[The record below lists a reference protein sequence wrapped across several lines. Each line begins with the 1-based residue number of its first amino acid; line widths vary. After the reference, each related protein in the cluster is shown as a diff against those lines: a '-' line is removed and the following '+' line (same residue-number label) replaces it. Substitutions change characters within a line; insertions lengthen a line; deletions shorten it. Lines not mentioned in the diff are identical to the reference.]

1 MDRYRTTYPEDDPS
15 IVDGDNSLVGVD
27 YYDTNENIP
36 PGLCQAATNVDF
48 TTQDAVTRGGFVCL
62 PELGAAPFGALSAWT
77 AETSAAD
84 VNWTDIA
91 WGNNTFVAISL
102 AAGANDV
109 MVSADGVTWTA
120 ITSGIANQWRGITYA
135 NGMFVVVGQT
145 GSGNRVMTSPDGR
158 TWTARASASNLSWR
172 SVTYGAGLFVAVCD
186 NTGAGS
192 QQVMTSPDGITWTL
206 RNTPAT
212 GPYNWVDV
220 AFGAWTPIGGSA
232 IQLFIAISVTA
243 VATNVMYST
252 DAITWLPAST
262 GSADIP
268 RSISFGQGIFVV
280 VSDTGSSVCFTS
292 SDGITWTSRSVPL
305 SLATS
310 VGFGS
315 GIFAA
320 VNGTGQVMTSPN
332 GVTWT
337 QQVAANMN
345 AWQAVTAGNG
355 LFVAVSN
362 TGTGNRV
369 MISNANNSVWA
380 SGQYSDP
387 NDTSQPWIVL
397 AGSTKAGFFSFGQT
411 SRMVSYPAGFVIN
424 EQSCIVQAN
433 NFLFIFGGTDK
444 TPIYW
449 DGSWGGSFIVVPAS
463 TLGVGFM
470 DIPMSN
476 SALYYQN
483 RLWVVDGKDV
493 YAASQSLDFQNFN
506 DLTDVF
512 NLNVGTS
519 DFLVTSYP
527 FGNNSI
533 VVFKNHSSYLLQNVS
548 GDLTDVTST
557 EITRQLG
564 IVGINAVTA
573 VGPDI
578 VYVSSDRN
586 ITSVRLNIQNAT
598 QAITVPLSRNINPLM
613 ARVNWA
619 YGYKISVGYWNNL
632 LFVAMPFDN
641 ATVCNTVLVYNFIT
655 NQWYG
660 EWNFDSSINIAIQ
673 GWVTANYLGQIRMHA
688 ITEDGRIFVVNE
700 GQNDI
705 SGTTVSEIGFSMTTR
720 AYQMNGDNRFNRRMW
735 ADLQT
740 NRPNFSI
747 RGYVDGVN
755 EYSDLITSQ
764 TYLRTQSWLYPTPN
778 YSADNSSDDYNQAFR
793 KDYSTGP
800 NSIQCGTGF
809 LPEAEQEYR
818 LPLIFRRNGRLVWYR
833 VTNTTGRMTVNG
845 IGGEARAGYRSSL
858 VEVG

>member
-1 MDRYRTTYPEDDPS
+1 MNRYRTTFPEDDPS
-15 IVDGDNSLVGVD
+15 ITDGDNSLVGAD

-48 TTQDAVTRGGFVCL
+48 TTQDAVTRGGMVCL
-62 PELGAAPFGALSAWT
+62 PSLGATPFSNYWVSET
-77 AETSAAD
+77 AAA
-84 VNWTDIA
+84 
-91 WGNNTFVAISL
+91 
-102 AAGANDV
+102 
-109 MVSADGVTWTA
+109 
-120 ITSGIANQWRGITYA
+120 ANQWTAVTFGAGLYVAVA
-135 NGMFVVVGQT
+135 NS
-145 GSGNRVMTSPDGR
+145 GSGNRVQTSSDGVTWFIQSSAANNAWVDVCYGFGLFVAVAGATGSGSGNRIMTSPDGVV
-158 TWTARASASNLSWR
+158 WTIGSGIPDKDWTSIA
-172 SVTYGAGLFVAVCD
+172 YGNGVFVAVAD
-186 NTGAGS
+186 DGTTS
-192 QQVMTSPDGITWTL
+192 DIMTSPDGLVWTS
-206 RNTPAT
+206 RTSPNSN
-212 GPYNWVDV
+212 GWIDIV
-220 AFGAWTPIGGSA
+220 FGNA
-232 IQLFIAISVTA
+232 LFVAISPFGGAGTA
-243 VATNVMYST
+243 MS
-252 DAITWLPAST
+252 
-262 GSADIP
+262 SA
-268 RSISFGQGIFVV
+268 
-280 VSDTGSSVCFTS
+280 
-292 SDGITWTSRSVPL
+292 DGITWTAHSTGNSNTWI
-305 SLATS
+305 SLTYGNGVYVAVANGGTNTFNATS
-310 VGFGS
+310 TDG
-315 GIFAA
+315 A
-320 VNGTGQVMTSPN
+320 
-332 GVTWT
+332 TWT
-337 QQVAANMN
+337 QGVNQLPLLIWSIAFGNGFFIALRGGLVSYKSTNGIVWVPITTAAANT
-345 AWQAVTAGNG
+345 WLGIVHGPG
-355 LFVAVSN
+355 RWVAVST
-362 TGTGNRV
+362 TGSSRV
-369 MISNANNSVWA
+369 QIFDDIRVWA
-380 SGQYSDP
+380 SGRYSDP
-387 NDTSQPWIVL
+387 NSTDQPWVVL
-397 AGSTKAGFFSFGQT
+397 AGASYAGFFAFGQT
-411 SRMVSYPAGFVIN
+411 SRTVNYPAGFTIS

-433 NFLFIFGGTDK
+433 NFLFIFGGPDK

-449 DGSWGGSFIVVPAS
+449 DGSWGGTFIPVPAS
-463 TLGVGFM
+463 TFGVGFM

-598 QAITVPLSRNINPLM
+598 QAITVPLSRDINPLM
-613 ARVNWA
+613 SRVNWN
-619 YGYKISVGYWNNL
+619 YGSKISVGYWNNY

-655 NQWYG
+655 NKWFG
-660 EWNFDSSINIAIQ
+660 EWNFDSSINMAIQ

-700 GQNDI
+700 GQNDV
-705 SGTTVSEIGFSMTTR
+705 SGTTVADIAFSMTSR
-720 AYQMNGDNRFNRRMW
+720 AYPMNNDNRFNRRMW

-755 EYSDLITSQ
+755 EYSDLITNQ
-764 TYLRTQSWLYPTPN
+764 TYLRSQSWLYPTPT
-778 YSADNSSDDYNQAFR
+778 YSSDNSSNDFNQAFR

-818 LPLIFRRNGRLVWYR
+818 FPLIFRRNGRLVWYR

-845 IGGEARAGYRSSL
+845 IGGEARAGYRSNL
-858 VEVG
+858 VEIG

>member
-1 MDRYRTTYPEDDPS
+1 MNRYRTTFPEDDPS
-15 IVDGDNSLVGVD
+15 IIDGDANLVGVNL
-27 YYDTNENIP
+27 YDNAENLP

-62 PELGAAPFGALSAWT
+62 PDLGIKAFGDLFWT
-77 AETSAAD
+77 QQKSAA
-84 VNWTDIA
+84 NNQWLGIA
-91 WGNNTFVAISL
+91 YGNNLYVAISI
-102 AAGANDV
+102 D
-109 MVSADGVTWTA
+109 
-120 ITSGIANQWRGITYA
+120 
-135 NGMFVVVGQT
+135 
-145 GSGNRVMTSPDGR
+145 GSGNRVMTSPDGVAWTIGASAANLEWR
-158 TWTARASASNLSWR
+158 SIAYGNGIYVAVASGVSGGVNRVMTSAEGITWTQRSGSADQPWY
-172 SVTYGAGLFVAVCD
+172 SVCYGGGLFVAVAGP
-186 NTGAGS
+186 GAS
-192 QQVMTSPDGITWTL
+192 AVMTSPDGITWTS
-206 RNTPAT
+206 RTPAS
-212 GPYNWVDV
+212 
-220 AFGAWTPIGGSA
+220 SA
-232 IQLFIAISVTA
+232 SW
-243 VATNVMYST
+243 N
-252 DAITWLPAST
+252 
-262 GSADIP
+262 
-268 RSISFGQGIFVV
+268 
-280 VSDTGSSVCFTS
+280 SVCY
-292 SDGITWTSRSVPL
+292 
-305 SLATS
+305 
-310 VGFGS
+310 
-315 GIFAA
+315 
-320 VNGTGQVMTSPN
+320 
-332 GVTWT
+332 
-337 QQVAANMN
+337 
-345 AWQAVTAGNG
+345 GNG
-355 LFVAVSN
+355 LFVSVSFSGIANNVMTSPDGIAWTIHAGASVNQWSSVCYGGGLYVAVSIDGAGNRVMTSPDGATWTSRTSAANNQWLSVVYGNGTYVAVAN

-369 MISNANNSVWA
+369 MSSTNGVSWSSYAGIPDVSWNSVTYGNSFVAVGSSSAFNAVMTGRRMIFA
-380 SGQYSDP
+380 SGRYSDP
-387 NDTSQPWIVL
+387 QATDNPWIVL
-397 AGSTKAGFFSFGQT
+397 AGTLSAGFFSFGQT
-411 SRMVSYPAGFVIN
+411 SRSVNYPAGFTIT

-433 NFLFIFGGTDK
+433 NFLFIFGGPDK

-449 DGSWGGSFIVVPAS
+449 DGSWGGTFIPVPAS

-470 DIPMSN
+470 SIPQSN

-493 YAASQSLDFQNFN
+493 YAASQALDFQNFN

-519 DFLVTSYP
+519 DFIVTSYP

-598 QAITVPLSRNINPLM
+598 QAVTVPISRNINPLM

-660 EWNFDSSINIAIQ
+660 EWNFDSSINVAIQ

-705 SGTTVSEIGFSMTTR
+705 SGTAVSDIASSVTTR
-720 AYQMNGDNRFNRRMW
+720 AYPMNNDNRFNRRMW

-755 EYSDLITSQ
+755 EYSDLITNQ
-764 TYLRTQSWLYPTPN
+764 TYLRTQSWLYPTPI
-778 YSADNSSDDYNQAFR
+778 YSSDNSSDDFNQAFR

-833 VTNTTGRMTVNG
+833 VTNTSGRMTVNG